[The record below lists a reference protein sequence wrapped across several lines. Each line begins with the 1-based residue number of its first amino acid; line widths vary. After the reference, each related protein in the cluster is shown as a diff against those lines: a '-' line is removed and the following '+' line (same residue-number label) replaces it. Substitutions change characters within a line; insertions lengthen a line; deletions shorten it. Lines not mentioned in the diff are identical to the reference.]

1 MIIKNFKTNIMVEI
15 IIGLIIAL
23 FVWLFLY
30 LPVMGIAYLFLEEFA
45 LGLLYLLPFL
55 GLIGFILYRQYV
67 IEPEHE
73 RKVALSRWYKYPL
86 HLGKKVNYDQ
96 WHRGFKAV
104 IHNGLVSTTD
114 SNKQNDLNHCQKIV
128 EKMTKDDV
136 FNDLHRAFQ
145 LTGCHME
152 IKDATG
158 HTITKIV

>member
-1 MIIKNFKTNIMVEI
+1 MAEI
-15 IIGLIIAL
+15 IAGLIIAL
-23 FVWLFLY
+23 LAWLFLY
-30 LPVMGIAYLFLEEFA
+30 LPVMGFAYLFLGEYA
-45 LGLLYLLPFL
+45 LGLLHMLPFL
-55 GLIGFILYRQYV
+55 SLIGFVIYCQFV

-73 RKVALSRWYKYPL
+73 RKAALSRWYKYPL

-96 WHRGFKAV
+96 WHRGFKDV

-114 SNKQNDLNHCQKIV
+114 TNKQNDLNHCQKIV

-152 IKDATG
+152 IKDTTG